1 MGRKDE
7 ASPAATP
14 DRQTRSRLTVRM
26 PAYWLAFLAVTG
38 TYVATAKFGIH
49 LSVAHGVIT
58 PVWAPTGIALA
69 ALLIFGPRLWPAV
82 ALAAFITNATSGA
95 EPAVAAAIAVGNT
108 LEAVVGAYLLGKVG
122 FRLSLERVRDVFAL
136 VVLGAG
142 VSTVVAATNG
152 VTVLFLTDPAHGSYG
167 SDWLLWWFGDA
178 AGALMVAPLLLVAW
192 TSAKRWPDRRRLLEA
207 GLLLASLCAVSAV
220 VFLGDAWQYPY
231 LVFPFLLWAALR
243 FRQLGAATSAFLVGA
258 IGTWG
263 TVAGTV
269 PIGVA
274 SPTERVQIIQALVG
288 VVAISLLIVGATL
301 AERETAGEQV
311 KRTAARLREA
321 QGLTHIGS
329 WEWDIVANSVTW
341 SDELFRIWGI
351 EPNGFGESYEAYLE
365 TVHPDDRDFVDAA
378 VRRALDTG
386 AFEYECRI
394 VRSDGV
400 ERSIHARGKVAGREA
415 GEPVKMIG
423 TAQDITERKK
433 IEAERERFLAR
444 ERAQNARLR
453 ELDRMKDIFL
463 ASVSH
468 ELRTPLTSI
477 KGFIELLEDER
488 TGELTDE
495 QHRYLEIASRNSER
509 LERLISDLLFVAE
522 ADVSLTFESARV
534 DLRALVAERIE
545 CARPQAQEAGVE
557 LVLAGGE
564 SPALEGDPARLAQL
578 LDSLVSNAI
587 KFSPA
592 GSRVDVRTYAKN
604 GHVVLEVADKGIGI
618 PVSEQHYVFQRFFRG
633 SNATER
639 VIPGTGL
646 GLSIAKMIVDTHG
659 GSITFES
666 DEGEGTTF
674 RIEFPLAAEAAV
686 GQAEGAEAA

>member
-1 MGRKDE
+1 
-7 ASPAATP
+7 
-14 DRQTRSRLTVRM
+14 M
-26 PAYWLAFLAVTG
+26 PAYWLALVAVAG
-38 TYVATAKFGIH
+38 TYVATAKVGIQ

-82 ALAAFITNATSGA
+82 ALGAFISNATSGA

-122 FRLSLERVRDVFAL
+122 FRLNLERVRDVLAL

-142 VSTVVAATNG
+142 VSTLIAATNG

-192 TSAKRWPDRRRLLEA
+192 SSAKKWPDRKRLLEA
-207 GLLLASLCAVSAV
+207 GVLLVSLSAVSAV
-220 VFLGDAWQYPY
+220 VFLAGAWRYPY
-231 LVFPFLLWAALR
+231 VIFPLLLWAAIR
-243 FRQLGAATSAFLVGA
+243 FRQLGAAASAFVVGA

-269 PIGVA
+269 PIGVT

-288 VVAISLLIVGATL
+288 IVAISLLIVGATL
-301 AERETAGEQV
+301 AERETAGERV
-311 KRTAARLREA
+311 KQTAASLREA
-321 QGLTHIGS
+321 QSLTHIGS

-341 SDELFRIWGI
+341 SDELFRIWGL
-351 EPNGFGESYEAYLE
+351 EPDRFGASYEAYLE
-365 TVHPDDRDFVDAA
+365 TVHPEDRDFVDAA
-378 VRRALDTG
+378 VRRGLETG

-394 VRSDGV
+394 VRSDDV
-400 ERSIHARGKVAGREA
+400 ERFIHARGKVAAREA
-415 GEPVKMIG
+415 GEPVKMLG
-423 TAQDITERKK
+423 TGQDITERKK

-477 KGFIELLEDER
+477 RGFIELLDDER
-488 TGELTDE
+488 TGELTAE
-495 QHRYLEIASRNSER
+495 QRRYLGIASRNSER
-509 LERLISDLLFVAE
+509 LERLINDLLFVAE
-522 ADVSLTFESARV
+522 ADVSLTLESTRV
-534 DLRALVAERIE
+534 DLRSLAAECIE
-545 CARPQAQEAGVE
+545 CARPQAEEAGVE
-557 LVLAGGE
+557 LVLARGE

-578 LDSLVSNAI
+578 LDNLVSNAI

-592 GSRVDVRTYAKN
+592 GGRVDVRTYVEN

-618 PVSEQHYVFQRFFRG
+618 PVSEQRQVFQRFFRG
-633 SNATER
+633 SNAAER

-674 RIEFPLAAEAAV
+674 RIELPLRTEAAAGRV
-686 GQAEGAEAA
+686 ERTEVA